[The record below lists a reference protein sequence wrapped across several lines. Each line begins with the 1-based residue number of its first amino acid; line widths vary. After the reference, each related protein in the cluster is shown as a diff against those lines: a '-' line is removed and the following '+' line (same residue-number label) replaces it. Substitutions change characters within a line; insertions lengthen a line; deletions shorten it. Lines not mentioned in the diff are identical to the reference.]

1 MVDKNYKRG
10 HLTLN
15 DLKILINQ
23 KEVDW
28 NKVKR
33 TFREEPVY
41 SEINGQR
48 KQIGNE
54 YTIVISELDQTKREG
69 TNTLDYSGIITVAI
83 NAGLIEDE
91 SGNTNNSQII
101 TLGISQK
108 IWDKITTYISSK
120 NIIGS
125 KENQKFTIA
134 YLKKYKEIREYNA
147 KVLFDTFYTKKARQI
162 ILKESGYL
170 ATENLVAQRAA
181 ALMTLDVANGVLDEF
196 YRFRG

>member
-1 MVDKNYKRG
+1 M
-10 HLTLN
+10 
-15 DLKILINQ
+15 KILINQ

-33 TFREEPVY
+33 TFREESVY

-54 YTIVISELDQTKREG
+54 YTIVISELDQTKHEG

-91 SGNTNNSQII
+91 SGNTSNSQII

-108 IWDKITTYISSK
+108 
-120 NIIGS
+120 NMG
-125 KENQKFTIA
+125 
-134 YLKKYKEIREYNA
+134 
-147 KVLFDTFYTKKARQI
+147 
-162 ILKESGYL
+162 
-170 ATENLVAQRAA
+170 
-181 ALMTLDVANGVLDEF
+181 
-196 YRFRG
+196 